1 MAAVTTTVIGV
12 GGAVASAVMSFD
24 QAAKQSELA
33 ERAERTANKARKDAR
48 QRLEKD
54 FYEGLTVPMDA
65 YEQEFEQ
72 QLAGQQT
79 AIEALQEGDVRN
91 LAAGVGRVGALAN
104 QAREKTRIDMGQD
117 LFALDKL
124 KADSKTDL
132 NQQLAS
138 MDLAFATEQ
147 NQRKRDAEAA
157 RAQAIQSGVQSI
169 QSGLTTAAEGV
180 ALYPEGAQSRRTA
193 DLQGQ
198 LKGVEGFD
206 QLTDVQQR
214 NVLDKISADKDMYKK
229 YMDFS
234 PEDYIFDVDKSE
246 FIFRTKEPKPKAVYT
261 PIKESDYTGL
271 SSDSLDY
278 MINNPYGVGNL

>member
-1 MAAVTTTVIGV
+1 MAAVTTMVVGV

-48 QRLEKD
+48 QKLEKD

-65 YEQEFEQ
+65 YEEEFEQ

-79 AIEALQEGDVRN
+79 AIEALQEGDARN
-91 LAAGVGRVGALAN
+91 LAAGVGRVGALQN

-124 KADSKTDL
+124 KADAKTDL

-138 MDLAFATEQ
+138 MDLSFAKQQ
-147 NQRKRDAEAA
+147 NQMRRDAEAA
-157 RAQAIQSGVQSI
+157 RAQAIQSGVSSI
-169 QSGLTTAAEGV
+169 QSGLTSAAEGIS
-180 ALYPEGAQSRRTA
+180 LYPQGVQSRRTL
-193 DLQGQ
+193 DLQEQ

-206 QLTDVQQR
+206 QLTDVEQR
-214 NVLDKISADKDMYKK
+214 NVLDKISKDKDMYKK

-246 FIFRTKEPKPKAVYT
+246 FIFRTKEPKPVKKSSTQSVDFVYD
-261 PIKESDYTGL
+261 PLRDMSVNP
-271 SSDSLDY
+271 DSIIFP
-278 MINNPYGVGNL
+278 M